1 MDLRHVRTF
10 VTVAETGTVSKAA
23 ERLHV
28 AQPALSRQIANLEDE
43 LGLKLFD
50 RVGRRLMLTS
60 EGERL
65 LNDCRGLLN
74 YARAVGE
81 QAQVLRR
88 GDVGVL
94 RVSASP
100 HLIEGIFPDFLRHYA
115 ARYPNVQ
122 VRLVDVAAGGEAL
135 AMLERGEIHL
145 VQTIVRAI
153 APDEERF
160 ASHPLAPMQMLAA
173 CHPKLKLGT
182 DGSVEIG
189 RLAPYPLL
197 QATPDFAMRR
207 NFDAACRLAGFTP
220 NNVLDRARRMRCLP
234 WRKPGTASPSSRR
247 RCASIA
253 TAYVCSASLIAARH
267 WRNRSPCSPT
277 SAARCQAMRRCSA
290 TCSPSMFARAFRCH
304 AADGSEPDLLD
315 DAVCAEQKRA
325 RNRDAQCLRGFRV
338 DGQIELLRRLDW
350 KIGRLGAAQD
360 AVDVSGATS
369 V

>member
-10 VTVAETGTVSKAA
+10 VTVAEIGTVSKAA

-153 APDEERF
+153 APDEQRF

-182 DGSVEIG
+182 DGSVEIA

-220 NNVLDRARRMRCLP
+220 NNVLESRAPHALLAMAEAGHGVAIIPSALRIHRYRVRVLRVTYRGKALEEPLAVLSDKRRPLP
-234 WRKPGTASPSSRR
+234 GYAKVFCEMLAEHVRKGFPLP
-247 RCASIA
+247 
-253 TAYVCSASLIAARH
+253 
-267 WRNRSPCSPT
+267 
-277 SAARCQAMRRCSA
+277 
-290 TCSPSMFARAFRCH
+290 
-304 AADGSEPDLLD
+304 
-315 DAVCAEQKRA
+315 
-325 RNRDAQCLRGFRV
+325 RG
-338 DGQIELLRRLDW
+338 
-350 KIGRLGAAQD
+350 
-360 AVDVSGATS
+360 
-369 V
+369 

>member
-10 VTVAETGTVSKAA
+10 VTVAEVGTVSKAA

-153 APDEERF
+153 APDEQRF

-220 NNVLDRARRMRCLP
+220 NNVLESRAPHALLAMAEAGHGVAIIPSALRIHRYRVRVLRVTYRGKALEEPLAVLSDKRRPLP
-234 WRKPGTASPSSRR
+234 GYAKVFCDMLAEHVRKGFPLP
-247 RCASIA
+247 
-253 TAYVCSASLIAARH
+253 
-267 WRNRSPCSPT
+267 
-277 SAARCQAMRRCSA
+277 
-290 TCSPSMFARAFRCH
+290 
-304 AADGSEPDLLD
+304 
-315 DAVCAEQKRA
+315 
-325 RNRDAQCLRGFRV
+325 RG
-338 DGQIELLRRLDW
+338 
-350 KIGRLGAAQD
+350 
-360 AVDVSGATS
+360 
-369 V
+369 

>member
-220 NNVLDRARRMRCLP
+220 NNVLESRAPHALLAMAEAGHGVAIIPSALRIHRYRVRVLRVTYRGKALEEPLAVLSDKRRPLP
-234 WRKPGTASPSSRR
+234 GYAKVFCDMLAEHVRKGFPLP
-247 RCASIA
+247 
-253 TAYVCSASLIAARH
+253 
-267 WRNRSPCSPT
+267 
-277 SAARCQAMRRCSA
+277 
-290 TCSPSMFARAFRCH
+290 RA
-304 AADGSEPDLLD
+304 
-315 DAVCAEQKRA
+315 
-325 RNRDAQCLRGFRV
+325 
-338 DGQIELLRRLDW
+338 
-350 KIGRLGAAQD
+350 
-360 AVDVSGATS
+360 
-369 V
+369 

>member
-10 VTVAETGTVSKAA
+10 VTVAEVGTVSKAA

-50 RVGRRLMLTS
+50 RVGRRLLLTS

-115 ARYPNVQ
+115 SRYPNVR

-153 APDEERF
+153 APDEQRF

-220 NNVLDRARRMRCLP
+220 NNVLESRAPHALLAMAEAGHGVAIIPSALRIHRYRVRVLRVTYRGKALEEPLAVLSDKRRPLP
-234 WRKPGTASPSSRR
+234 GYAKVFCDMLAEHVRKGFPLP
-247 RCASIA
+247 
-253 TAYVCSASLIAARH
+253 
-267 WRNRSPCSPT
+267 
-277 SAARCQAMRRCSA
+277 
-290 TCSPSMFARAFRCH
+290 RA
-304 AADGSEPDLLD
+304 
-315 DAVCAEQKRA
+315 
-325 RNRDAQCLRGFRV
+325 
-338 DGQIELLRRLDW
+338 
-350 KIGRLGAAQD
+350 
-360 AVDVSGATS
+360 
-369 V
+369 

>member
-10 VTVAETGTVSKAA
+10 VTVAEIGTVSKAA

-153 APDEERF
+153 APDEQRF

-220 NNVLDRARRMRCLP
+220 NNVLESRAPHALLAMAEAGHGVAIIPSALRIHRYRVRVLRVTYRAKALEEPLAVLSDKRRPLP
-234 WRKPGTASPSSRR
+234 GYAKVFCEMLAEHVRKGFPLP
-247 RCASIA
+247 
-253 TAYVCSASLIAARH
+253 
-267 WRNRSPCSPT
+267 
-277 SAARCQAMRRCSA
+277 
-290 TCSPSMFARAFRCH
+290 RA
-304 AADGSEPDLLD
+304 
-315 DAVCAEQKRA
+315 
-325 RNRDAQCLRGFRV
+325 
-338 DGQIELLRRLDW
+338 
-350 KIGRLGAAQD
+350 
-360 AVDVSGATS
+360 
-369 V
+369 

>member
-1 MDLRHVRTF
+1 
-10 VTVAETGTVSKAA
+10 
-23 ERLHV
+23 
-28 AQPALSRQIANLEDE
+28 
-43 LGLKLFD
+43 
-50 RVGRRLMLTS
+50 MLTS

-153 APDEERF
+153 APDEQRF
-160 ASHPLAPMQMLAA
+160 ASSSAPMQMLAA

-189 RLAPYPLL
+189 RLRP
-197 QATPDFAMRR
+197 TPSTGHADFAMRR

-220 NNVLDRARRMRCLP
+220 NNVLESRAPHALLAMAEAGHGVAIIPSALRIHRYRVRVLRVTYRGKALEEPLAVLSDKRRPLP
-234 WRKPGTASPSSRR
+234 GYAKVFCDMLAEH
-247 RCASIA
+247 
-253 TAYVCSASLIAARH
+253 VL
-267 WRNRSPCSPT
+267 
-277 SAARCQAMRRCSA
+277 
-290 TCSPSMFARAFRCH
+290 ARAPVATRLAPNSH
-304 AADGSEPDLLD
+304 PDP
-315 DAVCAEQKRA
+315 
-325 RNRDAQCLRGFRV
+325 
-338 DGQIELLRRLDW
+338 ELVT
-350 KIGRLGAAQD
+350 GP
-360 AVDVSGATS
+360 
-369 V
+369 